1 MPKDDV
7 RKHFEE
13 IAGEYDRWK
22 EKSAYYY
29 RLLAGI
35 YRERIPEGASVLEIG
50 CGTGTLLAAL
60 SPARGV
66 GVDVSPRMV
75 EIAAAKHPSL
85 SFRVA
90 DAEAFDPG
98 ETFDFVIVPDV
109 VEHIGDV
116 GAMFRSARRAC
127 HAESR
132 MIVTSVNPLWTPVLH
147 LAERLGLKM
156 PEGEHR
162 WLPAGELRRLAS
174 EAELDLAEFS
184 GRILCPKRIPLVAPW
199 LNRAAERLRFLRP
212 ACLLQ
217 VLVLTPRHGSPP
229 SPPTRSLRKE
239 GRSPTAACWRAET
252 RSNCGDGIPRRAGS
266 APNDAAS

>member
-7 RKHFEE
+7 RNHFEG
-13 IAGEYDRWK
+13 IAGDYDRWK

-29 RLLAGI
+29 RLLAEI
-35 YRERIPEGASVLEIG
+35 YRERVPEGASVLEIG
-50 CGTGTLLAAL
+50 CGTGTLLAGL
-60 SPARGV
+60 QLARGV

-109 VEHIGDV
+109 VEHLSDV
-116 GAMFRSARRAC
+116 GAMFRSARKAC
-127 HAESR
+127 HPGTR
-132 MIVTSVNPLWTPVLH
+132 VIVTCVNPLWAPVLH

-162 WLPAGELRRLAS
+162 WLPADELRRMAGG
-174 EAELDLAEFS
+174 AGFDLAEFS
-184 GRILCPKRIPLVAPW
+184 GRILCPKEIPLLARP
-199 LNRAAERLRFLRP
+199 LNRAAARFPFLRP
-212 ACLLQ
+212 VCLTQ
-217 VLVLTPRHGSPP
+217 VLVFVPR
-229 SPPTRSLRKE
+229 
-239 GRSPTAACWRAET
+239 
-252 RSNCGDGIPRRAGS
+252 
-266 APNDAAS
+266 

>member
-7 RKHFEE
+7 REHFEE

-29 RLLAGI
+29 RLLTGI
-35 YRERIPEGASVLEIG
+35 YRERVPEGASILEIG

-66 GVDVSPRMV
+66 GVDISPRMV
-75 EIAAAKHPSL
+75 EIAAAKHPAL

-109 VEHIGDV
+109 VEHLPDPA
-116 GAMFRSARRAC
+116 AMFRSARKAC
-127 HAESR
+127 HAKTR
-132 MIVTSVNPLWTPVLH
+132 IIVTCVNPLWAPVLH
-147 LAERLGLKM
+147 LAERLGQKM

-162 WLPAGELRRLAS
+162 WLPADELRRMA
-174 EAELDLAEFS
+174 AGAGFDLAEYS
-184 GRILCPKRIPLVAPW
+184 GRILCPKAIPLLADAF
-199 LNRAAERLRFLRP
+199 NRAATLLPTLRP
-212 ACLLQ
+212 VCLTQ
-217 VLVLTPRHGSPP
+217 VLMFSPH
-229 SPPTRSLRKE
+229 
-239 GRSPTAACWRAET
+239 
-252 RSNCGDGIPRRAGS
+252 
-266 APNDAAS
+266 

>member
-7 RKHFEE
+7 REHFEE

-35 YRERIPEGASVLEIG
+35 YRERVPEGASVLEID

-66 GVDVSPRMV
+66 GVDVSRRMV
-75 EIAAAKHPSL
+75 EIAATKHPSL

-109 VEHIGDV
+109 VERLSDPQ
-116 GAMFRSARRAC
+116 AMFRSARKAC
-127 HAESR
+127 NIGTR
-132 MIVTSVNPLWTPVLH
+132 VIVTCVNPLWAPVLH
-147 LAERLGLKM
+147 LDERFGLKM

-162 WLPAGELRRLAS
+162 WLPAEELRRMAG
-174 EAELDLAEFS
+174 AAGFDLAEYS
-184 GRILCPKRIPLVAPW
+184 GRILCPKEIPLLARP
-199 LNRAAERLRFLRP
+199 LNRAASHLAFLRP
-212 ACLLQ
+212 VCLTQ
-217 VLVLTPRHGSPP
+217 VLVFAPR
-229 SPPTRSLRKE
+229 
-239 GRSPTAACWRAET
+239 
-252 RSNCGDGIPRRAGS
+252 
-266 APNDAAS
+266 

>member
-35 YRERIPEGASVLEIG
+35 YRERIPEGVSVLEIG
-50 CGTGTLLAAL
+50 CGTGSLLSAL
-60 SPARGV
+60 SPAHGV
-66 GVDVSPRMV
+66 GIDVSPRMV
-75 EIAAAKHPSL
+75 EIAAAKHPTL

-109 VEHIGDV
+109 VEHLSDV
-116 GAMFRSARRAC
+116 GAMFRSVRIGC
-127 HAESR
+127 HAGTR
-132 MIVTSVNPLWTPVLH
+132 VIVTSVNPLWAPVLH
-147 LAERLGLKM
+147 FAEWLGLKM

-162 WLPAGELRRLAS
+162 WLPVGELRRPAA
-174 EAELDLAEFS
+174 EAKLDLKEFS
-184 GRILCPKRIPLVAPW
+184 GTILCPKKVPLLADA
-199 LNRAAERLRFLRP
+199 LNRAAERFPVLRP
-212 ACLLQ
+212 VCLTQ
-217 VLVLTPRHGSPP
+217 VLVFVPR
-229 SPPTRSLRKE
+229 
-239 GRSPTAACWRAET
+239 
-252 RSNCGDGIPRRAGS
+252 
-266 APNDAAS
+266 